1 MEIPPLFWFVYLPS
15 QSRGGFSQSIIP
27 KARKKVKGVGN
38 KKPHPKGVAFA
49 FVVSFNHGVDDG

>member
-1 MEIPPLFWFVYLPS
+1 MFWFVYLPS